1 MNAEIYSIRSS
12 REELQSLNKTLPAV
26 IDELKGS
33 NVDILYK
40 TEMDPD
46 RKKLLQGIHQSL
58 SSKDDIELIIITN
71 ALDGQEGN
79 VVFDTLC
86 GLSANHMTPDKQRL
100 EELREEGLPD
110 LVMAMDYPA
119 VKKEDENGDLSSPAF
134 ANARAMG
141 DMGNGLNGYCFFC
154 YGKKV
159 ILLPKESLTGTP
171 AAQMIKQGVYFALT
185 NSPVPDS
192 ELESKGVCF
201 IPKAMTQDKKKKKKK
216 KGGFWSGVIPMKGD
230 SKKEIARKI
239 VLIAASLTFLI
250 TAGYLFNYLVIQPM
264 LADQNSHT
272 ISQIGKVDEPIK
284 ETDPNTGEVTKTIT
298 HDWAELK
305 KVNKDISAWIKI
317 DNTDY
322 IDYPVLQSKTDN
334 ISTQKYLYA
343 DYKGNYSGYGS
354 LFIDYRSKQGVDS
367 KNVIIHGH
375 HMNDGRMFAGLMGY
389 GRTSG
394 DLDFYKKH
402 PIIHFDTPDGDADWK
417 IISVYKTNTLE
428 SQGKY
433 FDYLTGTFAS
443 DAEFM
448 NYVYLIRERS
458 LFDIPVDVNE
468 KDQLLTLSTC
478 SYEFSEF
485 RTVVVARKVRKG
497 ESSEVDLKKA
507 KLNPDPLWPDV
518 YYNTYGGSKPEVTS
532 FSKAYKAGKTDWYDG
547 KGKLKGKERAFT
559 LYDNVKEEQTEPET
573 EATKAPTAAPAQKIA
588 NINIFFDKPNV
599 TLNVGQQ
606 EKITVTWNP
615 LNTTDKTLK
624 WYNSNTNVASV
635 TSSGLIT
642 ALSPGTATIQVAT
655 KEGHTAQ
662 CTIKVIQPATSIGLN
677 WSGYNLNVGTSVQLK
692 VLVSPSNAA
701 APSVKWRSSN
711 TAVASVDANGT
722 VTARGAGSATI
733 TAETGSGLTSS
744 CTIKVYAPAPQ
755 PSSSEPETTA
765 PNSSMTADGTDVGQ
779 AGQE

>member
-26 IDELKGS
+26 IDELKES
-33 NVDILYK
+33 NVNILYK
-40 TEMDPD
+40 TEMDLD
-46 RKKLLQGIHQSL
+46 REKLLQGIHQSI
-58 SSKDDIELIIITN
+58 SSKDDIELIIIAN
-71 ALDGQEGN
+71 ALDGKEGN
-79 VVFDTLC
+79 AAFDTLC
-86 GLSANHMTPDKQRL
+86 GLSANHTTPDKQRL
-100 EELREEGLPD
+100 SELHEEGLPD

-119 VKKEDENGDLSSPAF
+119 ARKEYKKEDLTAPAF
-134 ANARAMG
+134 ANVRSMG
-141 DMGNGLNGYCFFC
+141 DMGNGNEGYCFFC
-154 YGKKV
+154 YGKKI
-159 ILLPKESLTGTP
+159 ILLPKESLTGVP
-171 AAQMIKQGVYFALT
+171 AAHMVKQGVYFALT
-185 NSPVPDS
+185 NSPLHDS
-192 ELESKGVCF
+192 EIETKGVCF
-201 IPKAMTQDKKKKKKK
+201 IPKAMEQNQKKKKKK
-216 KGGFWSGVIPMKGD
+216 GFWSGVIPMKGD

-264 LADQNSHT
+264 LADQNSHEINET
-272 ISQIGKVDEPIK
+272 GKIDEPIK
-284 ETDPNTGEVTKTIT
+284 ETDPKTGEVTKTIS
-298 HDWAELK
+298 HDWDKLK
-305 KVNKDISAWIKI
+305 KVNKDIAAWIKI
-317 DNTDY
+317 DDTEY
-322 IDYPVLQSKTDN
+322 LDYPVLQSKTDN
-334 ISTQKYLYA
+334 ISTQKYLYT

-485 RTVVVARKVRKG
+485 RTIVVARKVRKG
-497 ESSEVDLKKA
+497 ETADIDLKKA

-518 YYNTYGGSKPEVTS
+518 YYNTYGGQKPKVTS
-532 FSKAYKAGKTDWYDG
+532 FSKAYKAGQTDWYDG
-547 KGKLKGKERAFT
+547 SGKLKGKERAFT
-559 LYDNVKEEQTEPET
+559 LYDNVKEEATEPET
-573 EATKAPTAAPAQKIA
+573 EATKAPTAAPVQKIA
-588 NINIFFDKPNV
+588 NINIFFDKSNV
-599 TLNVGQQ
+599 TLNVGGQD
-606 EKITVTWNP
+606 KITVQWNP

-624 WYNSNTNVASV
+624 WYNSDTSVVSV
-635 TSSGLIT
+635 TSSGLLT
-642 ALSPGTATIQVAT
+642 AVGPGTATIQAVT
-655 KEGHTAQ
+655 KEGHAAQ
-662 CTIKVIQPATSIGLN
+662 CTVKVIQPAAAIGLN
-677 WSGYNLNVGTSVQLK
+677 WAGYNLNVGTSVQLK

-701 APSVKWRSSN
+701 TPAVKWRSSN
-711 TAVASVDANGT
+711 TSAATVDANGK
-722 VTARGAGSATI
+722 VTAKGAGSAVI
-733 TAETGSGLTSS
+733 TAETGSGLTAT
-744 CTIKVYAPAPQ
+744 CTVKVYAPTPP
-755 PSSSEPETTA
+755 PSSSEAETAA
-765 PNSSMTADGTDVGQ
+765 PDNGAAAGGTEAAQ
-779 AGQE
+779 Q